1 MVVMIIDF
9 LEHLRE
15 CIHKMYLA
23 QFNIKIVMLMEQHY
37 RIIINQQF
45 VLINK
50 LLEQLIAITLL
61 LLLIKQDMKQH
72 YY

>member
-23 QFNIKIVMLMEQHY
+23 QFNIKIIMLWEHY
-37 RIIINQQF
+37 RHIIINQLF
-45 VLINK
+45 VLINN
-50 LLEQLIAITLL
+50 LLEQLIAITLF